1 MAAINPGTDMDPVAK
16 LLTAIGPCLVDECL
30 SGIGII
36 IGIRVLIIGI
46 RVLLF
51 GIRVRVIVTSAR
63 TIGIRARLR
72 QVRRKF
78 VGASLL
84 DELLS
89 PFLRFEQ
96 PLAAV
101 MATAEEQVAQRTL
114 HAAWSAL

>member
-1 MAAINPGTDMDPVAK
+1 
-16 LLTAIGPCLVDECL
+16 
-30 SGIGII
+30 
-36 IGIRVLIIGI
+36 
-46 RVLLF
+46 
-51 GIRVRVIVTSAR
+51 
-63 TIGIRARLR
+63 
-72 QVRRKF
+72 